1 MNQIESLLTEA
12 VTSPSR
18 PFAFFVGAGISIASG
33 LPNFSSFSEH
43 IIQSVTSH
51 SFPPAETE
59 LLAKQLRPEVIIQVL
74 IGKFG
79 NRILDFYKYLESRNP
94 NPNHY
99 FLAQALK
106 SGHHVF
112 TTNVDNLIELA
123 CENIGFHPQICI
135 SNDEF
140 QTMLEADILAV
151 PSITGP
157 GCLCKLHGSID
168 STKRGRK
175 KYESI
180 QFSLNQVGNG
190 LTPAK
195 QAVLI
200 EVLKNLDIFFMGY
213 SGCDHFSVQPILRST
228 QSNMTAYWLQY
239 DNSLPFVESDIRSFD
254 YQRDSEIEKLAHRRY
269 HEVNWELIS
278 VNEVLGNRNT
288 AHKWHGDTSA
298 FIKNILDTA
307 GIPIPP
313 VRYMRRKAPH
323 PTWVSKI
330 SDFDACMSV
339 AMLYYQ
345 ARVMASAEDWCTV
358 ATRKAVDAKQTG
370 EAFRL
375 LGEIHEMAS
384 THQKYV
390 EALTMLEH
398 AFASFTAYGTIDLA
412 IDTKLEEANVLR
424 RDRRY
429 CEALDILNY
438 ARNLLDQNTHLKP
451 TFEHWARS
459 RLHRLYA
466 LTLGL
471 SGQDTIGTGLNSGL
485 LSAVQHCDTAI
496 KHSDAV
502 GDISGKAAALNAK
515 GLILHELAIHELTI
529 HPIDILQ
536 TAEDVLNSALE
547 LHSRIGDAR
556 ACFQQCRNLGLVHSS
571 LSRLDSANRQDW
583 LTKALENYTN
593 GEEYLKQLLE
603 ERIPGEIREVRFRRG
618 DLLLQSGA
626 LADAERLLD
635 ALQVEREHNDE
646 WHDEARTLQLL
657 LRVKPEP
664 SKSRRRIERLI
675 AIYISVLQS
684 DQRKGIY
691 KQDGR
696 KQTNRRDI
704 LAEARTIALK
714 LNFMHL
720 VDQIDNISIE
730 LDNLA

>member
-1 MNQIESLLTEA
+1 MNSSQIESLLTEA

-43 IIQSVTSH
+43 IIQSVTPH
-51 SFPPAETE
+51 NFPPAEAE
-59 LLAKQLRPEVIIQVL
+59 LIAKQLRPEVIIQVL
-74 IGKFG
+74 IDKFG
-79 NRILDFYKYLESRNP
+79 NRILDFYEYLESRNP

-99 FLAQALK
+99 FLAHALK

-123 CENIGFHPQICI
+123 CEEIGFHPQICI
-135 SNDEF
+135 SNNEF
-140 QTMLEADILAV
+140 QTMLEADILAA
-151 PSITGP
+151 PNIAGSGY
-157 GCLCKLHGSID
+157 LCKFHGSID
-168 STKRGRK
+168 STKSGRK

-180 QFSLNQVGNG
+180 QFSLNQVGSG

-200 EVLKNLDIFFMGY
+200 EALKNLDIFFMGY
-213 SGCDHFSVQPILRST
+213 SSCDHFSVQPILKST

-239 DNSLPFVESDIRSFD
+239 YDRIPLPFVESDIRYFD
-254 YQRDSEIEKLAHRRY
+254 AKRDSEIEKLATQRY
-269 HEVNWELIS
+269 YDVKWELIS

-307 GIPIPP
+307 RIFIPP
-313 VRYMRRKAPH
+313 VRDLKQKTPH

-330 SDFDACMSV
+330 SDFDACMSA

-345 ARVMASAEDWCTV
+345 ARVMANAEHWCTI
-358 ATRKAVDAKQTG
+358 ATRKAADAKQTG

-375 LGEIHEMAS
+375 LGEIHEVAS

-390 EALTMLEH
+390 ESLDVLEN
-398 AFASFTAYGTIDLA
+398 AFASFTADGATDLA
-412 IDTKLEEANVLR
+412 IDTKLEQANVLR

-429 CEALDILNY
+429 LEALGILDY
-438 ARNLLDQNTHLKP
+438 ARDLLEQNAHLKP
-451 TFEHWARS
+451 TFEHFARS

-471 SGQDTIGTGLNSGL
+471 SGQDIIGTGLSSGL
-485 LSAVQHCDTAI
+485 LSAAQHCDTAI

-502 GDISGKAAALNAK
+502 GNISGKAAALNAK
-515 GLILHELAIHELTI
+515 GLILHELAIH
-529 HPIDILQ
+529 PIGILQ

-547 LHSRIGDAR
+547 FHSRIGDAR

-583 LTKALENYTN
+583 LTEALADYTK
-593 GEEYLKQLLE
+593 GEEYLKQLHE

-657 LRVKPEP
+657 LRTNPVP
-664 SKSRRRIERLI
+664 SKLRHRIERII
-675 AIYISVLQS
+675 AIYTSVLQS
-684 DQRKGIY
+684 DQKNDAY

-704 LAEARTIALK
+704 LAEARTISQK
-714 LNFMHL
+714 LDFMHL

-730 LDNLA
+730 LDNLT

>member
-1 MNQIESLLTEA
+1 MNSSQIESLLTEA

-33 LPNFSSFSEH
+33 LPDFSSFSRH
-43 IIQSVTSH
+43 IIQSVTPH
-51 SFPPAETE
+51 SFPPDKAE
-59 LLAKQLRPEVIIQVL
+59 LLAKQLRPEVLIQVL

-79 NRILDFYKYLESRNP
+79 SRILDFYKWLESRNP

-123 CENIGFHPQICI
+123 CEDIGFHPQICI

-140 QTMLEADILAV
+140 QTILESDILAV
-151 PSITGP
+151 PSITGS

-180 QFSLNQVGNG
+180 QFSLNQVGSG

-200 EVLKNLDIFFMGY
+200 QTLKNLDIFFMGY

-239 DNSLPFVESDIRSFD
+239 DDRIPLPFVESDIQSFNSK
-254 YQRDSEIEKLAHRRY
+254 RDSEIEKLAALRY

-278 VNEVLGNRNT
+278 VNEVLGNRST

-307 GIPIPP
+307 GILIPP
-313 VRYMRRKAPH
+313 VRYMKQRPPL
-323 PTWVSKI
+323 PTWLSTI
-330 SDFDACMSV
+330 SDFDACMSA

-345 ARVMASAEDWCTV
+345 ARVMESAEYCCTV

-375 LGEIHEMAS
+375 LGEIHEIAS

-390 EALTMLEH
+390 EAFDMLKH
-398 AFASFTAYGTIDLA
+398 AFASFIADGAIDLA
-412 IDTKLEEANVLR
+412 IDTKLEQANVLR
-424 RDRRY
+424 RDKRY
-429 CEALDILNY
+429 REALDMLNC
-438 ARNLLDQNTHLKP
+438 ARDLLDQNTRRIKP
-451 TFEHWARS
+451 TFEHLARS

-471 SGQDTIGTGLNSGL
+471 SGQDIIGTGLSSGL
-485 LSAVQHCDTAI
+485 LSAVQQCDTAI
-496 KHSDAV
+496 EHSDKV

-515 GLILHELAIHELTI
+515 GLILHELAIHPL
-529 HPIDILQ
+529 DILQ
-536 TAEDVLNSALE
+536 AAEDVLNSALE

-583 LTKALENYTN
+583 LTEALEDYTN

-657 LRVKPEP
+657 LRVNPDP

-675 AIYISVLQS
+675 AIYTSVLQS
-684 DQRKGIY
+684 DQKKGIY

-704 LAEARTIALK
+704 FAEARTIAQK
-714 LNFMHL
+714 LDLMHL

>member
-1 MNQIESLLTEA
+1 MNSSQIESLLTKA

-18 PFAFFVGAGISIASG
+18 PFAFFVGAGVSIASG
-33 LPNFSSFSEH
+33 LPDFSSFSRH
-43 IIQSVTSH
+43 VIQSVTPH
-51 SFPPAETE
+51 NFPQAEAK
-59 LLAKQLRPEVIIQVL
+59 LLAKQLRPEVLIQVL

-79 NRILDFYKYLESRNP
+79 DRILDFYKWLESRNP
-94 NPNHY
+94 NLNHY

-123 CENIGFHPQICI
+123 CDNIGFYPQICI
-135 SNDEF
+135 SNDNF
-140 QTMLEADILAV
+140 QTMLEADILAA
-151 PSITGP
+151 SNITGP

-180 QFSLNQVGNG
+180 QFSLNQVGSG
-190 LTPAK
+190 LTAAK

-200 EVLKNLDIFFMGY
+200 QALKNLDIFFMGY

-239 DNSLPFVESDIRSFD
+239 DGRISLSFVESDIRSFD
-254 YQRDSEIEKLAHRRY
+254 AQRDSEIEKLATQRY

-298 FIKNILDTA
+298 FLKNILDTA
-307 GIPIPP
+307 GILTPPI
-313 VRYMRRKAPH
+313 RIIRQRAPL
-323 PTWVSKI
+323 PTWLSTV
-330 SDFDACMSV
+330 SDFDACMS
-339 AMLYYQ
+339 AAKLYYQ
-345 ARVMASAEDWCTV
+345 ARVMVSAEDWCTV
-358 ATRKAVDAKQTG
+358 ATCKAVDAKQTG

-390 EALTMLEH
+390 EAFDVLEH
-398 AFASFTAYGTIDLA
+398 AFASFTADGAIDLA
-412 IDTKLEEANVLR
+412 IDTKLEEADVLR
-424 RDRRY
+424 RDKRY
-429 CEALDILNY
+429 RETLDILDY
-438 ARNLLDQNTHLKP
+438 ARDLLEQNAPRMKP
-451 TFEHWARS
+451 NFEHCALS

-471 SGQDTIGTGLNSGL
+471 SGQDIIGTGLSSGL
-485 LSAVQHCDTAI
+485 LSAVQQCDTAI
-496 KHSDAV
+496 EHSDTV

-515 GLILHELAIHELTI
+515 GLILHELAIH
-529 HPIDILQ
+529 PIDILQ
-536 TAEDVLNSALE
+536 AAEDVLNSALE

-583 LTKALENYTN
+583 LTKALEDYTN

-657 LRVKPEP
+657 LRVNPEP
-664 SKSRRRIERLI
+664 SKSRRRIERII
-675 AIYISVLQS
+675 AIYTSVLQS
-684 DQRKGIY
+684 DQRKGAY

-704 LAEARTIALK
+704 LAEARTIAQK

-730 LDNLA
+730 LDNLS

>member
-1 MNQIESLLTEA
+1 MNSNQIESLLTEA
-12 VTSPSR
+12 ITYPSR
-18 PFAFFVGAGISIASG
+18 PFAFFVGAGVSVDSG
-33 LPNFSSFSEH
+33 LPIFSSFSEH
-43 IIQSVTSH
+43 IIKSVTSH
-51 SFPPAETE
+51 RFPQAEAK
-59 LLAKQLRPEVIIQVL
+59 LLAQQLRPEVLIQVL

-79 NRILDFYKYLESRNP
+79 DRILDFYKWLDGRNP

-106 SGHHVF
+106 SGHHVL
-112 TTNVDNLIELA
+112 TTNIDNLIELA
-123 CENIGFHPQICI
+123 CDNIGFHPQICI
-135 SNDEF
+135 SNDKF
-140 QTMLEADILAV
+140 QTMLEADILAA
-151 PSITGP
+151 SKITGP
-157 GCLCKLHGSID
+157 GCLCKFHGSID
-168 STKRGRK
+168 STKGGRK

-180 QFSLNQVGNG
+180 QFSLNQVGGG
-190 LTPAK
+190 LTAAK
-195 QAVLI
+195 QAVLMQ
-200 EVLKNLDIFFMGY
+200 VLKNLDIFFMGY
-213 SGCDHFSVQPILRST
+213 SGCDHFSVQPILRSM

-239 DNSLPFVESDIRSFD
+239 DGRISLPFVESDIRSFVA
-254 YQRDSEIEKLAHRRY
+254 QRDSEIEKLSTQRY
-269 HEVNWELIS
+269 HKVNWELIS
-278 VNEVLGNRNT
+278 VNEVLSNRNT

-298 FIKNILDTA
+298 FLKNILDIT
-307 GIPIPP
+307 GILTPPIHITIQ
-313 VRYMRRKAPH
+313 KAPR
-323 PTWVSKI
+323 PTWLSTV
-330 SDFDACMSV
+330 SDFDACMSA

-345 ARVMASAEDWCTV
+345 ARVIVSAENWCKV
-358 ATRKAVDAKQTG
+358 ATCKAVDAKQTG

-390 EALTMLEH
+390 EASHVLED
-398 AFASFTAYGTIDLA
+398 AFASFIADGAIDLA

-424 RDRRY
+424 RDKRY
-429 CEALDILNY
+429 RETLDILDY
-438 ARNLLDQNTHLKP
+438 ARDLLEQNAPRMKP
-451 TFEHWARS
+451 NFEHWALS

-471 SGQDTIGTGLNSGL
+471 SGQDIIGTGLSSGM
-485 LSAVQHCDTAI
+485 LSAVQQCDTAI
-496 KHSDAV
+496 EHSDTV

-515 GLILHELAIHELTI
+515 GLILHELAIH
-529 HPIDILQ
+529 PIDILQ
-536 TAEDVLNSALE
+536 AAEDVLKSALE

-571 LSRLDSANRQDW
+571 LSRLDSANQQDW
-583 LTKALENYTN
+583 LTKALEDYTK
-593 GEEYLKQLLE
+593 GEDYLKKLLE

-635 ALQVEREHNDE
+635 ALQVERERNNE

-657 LRVKPEP
+657 LRVKPEL

-675 AIYISVLQS
+675 AIYTSVLQS
-684 DQRKGIY
+684 DQRKGAY

-704 LAEARTIALK
+704 LAEARTIAQK
-714 LNFMHL
+714 FGFIHL

-730 LDNLA
+730 LDNLS

>member
-1 MNQIESLLTEA
+1 MNSSQIENILTEA

-18 PFAFFVGAGISIASG
+18 PFAFFVGAGISMASG
-33 LPNFSSFSEH
+33 LPNFLSFSRH
-43 IIQSVTSH
+43 MIQSVTPH
-51 SFPPAETE
+51 SFPPAEAE
-59 LLAKQLRPEVIIQVL
+59 LLAQQLRPEIIIQVL

-79 NRILDFYKYLESRNP
+79 NRILDFYKYLESRKP

-99 FLAQALK
+99 FLAHALK

-123 CENIGFHPQICI
+123 CEKIIFHPQICI

-140 QTMLEADILAV
+140 QTMLESDILAA
-151 PSITGP
+151 PSITGS
-157 GCLCKLHGSID
+157 GCLYKLHGSID
-168 STKRGRK
+168 STKRDRK

-180 QFSLNQVGNG
+180 QFSLNQVGSG

-195 QAVLI
+195 QAILI
-200 EVLKNLDIFFMGY
+200 QTLKNLDIFFMGY
-213 SGCDHFSVQPILRST
+213 SSCDHFSVQPILRST
-228 QSNMTAYWLQY
+228 KSNMTACWLQY
-239 DNSLPFVESDIRSFD
+239 DNCLPFVESDIRSFD
-254 YQRDSEIEKLAHRRY
+254 YQRDSEIEKLATHRF

-307 GIPIPP
+307 KIPISP
-313 VRYMRRKAPH
+313 VRYTKPRPPF
-323 PTWVSKI
+323 PTWLSTI
-330 SDFDACMSV
+330 SDFDACMSA

-345 ARVMASAEDWCTV
+345 ARVMASAEDWCTL
-358 ATRKAVDAKQTG
+358 ATHKAVDAKQIG

-390 EALTMLEH
+390 EAFDILEH
-398 AFASFTAYGTIDLA
+398 AFASFTAYGATDLA
-412 IDTKLEEANVLR
+412 IDTKLEQANVLR

-429 CEALDILNY
+429 CEALDILDY
-438 ARNLLDQNTHLKP
+438 ARDLLEQNTRLKP
-451 TFEHWARS
+451 TFEHLARS

-471 SGQDTIGTGLNSGL
+471 SGQDIIGTGL
-485 LSAVQHCDTAI
+485 LSAVQQCDTAI
-496 KHSDAV
+496 KHSDKV

-515 GLILHELAIHELTI
+515 GLILHELAIQELTI

-583 LTKALENYTN
+583 LTKALEDYAN

-657 LRVKPEP
+657 LRANSEP
-664 SKSRRRIERLI
+664 SKSYHRIERII
-675 AIYISVLQS
+675 AIYISVLHS
-684 DQRKGIY
+684 DQKKGIY

-696 KQTNRRDI
+696 KQTNRCDI

-720 VDQIDNISIE
+720 VNQIDNISIE
-730 LDNLA
+730 LDNIA